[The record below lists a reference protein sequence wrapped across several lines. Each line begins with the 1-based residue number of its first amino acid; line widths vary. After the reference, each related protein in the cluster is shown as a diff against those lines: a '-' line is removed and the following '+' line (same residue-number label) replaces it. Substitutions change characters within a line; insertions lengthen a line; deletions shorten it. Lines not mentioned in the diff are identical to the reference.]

1 MKIINLTVVPLMLI
15 AGAAMLGGCLGA
27 EFGEEP
33 EESAAEG
40 ALEGLT
46 AEDEALE
53 ALQAEGEPSLAAAVA
68 VACSEIALVNAI
80 NSANATGGGTLNLA
94 AGCTYTLTVPH
105 GGAANGL
112 PVITTDIILE
122 GTDTTIRR
130 APAALLLFRVVEV
143 GLTGKLTVK
152 AITLRGGRAPLLA
165 NGGGILNRGVLTLTG
180 STLIDNIAGASG
192 GGVYSSGTMTF
203 TSSSITGNSTGLLG
217 NGGAIY
223 NNNGTMTSTS
233 TPIGGNSAV
242 LQGGG
247 IFTVG
252 GAVTLTT
259 SPVNSNNAVLVP
271 GGIYRS
277 GGTMTITTSPV
288 TNNTPTNCAGS
299 PTPVPGCIG

>member
-1 MKIINLTVVPLMLI
+1 MDQDITMKTINLTIVPFMFI
-15 AGAAMLGGCLGA
+15 AGAALLGGCLGA
-27 EFGEEP
+27 ELGEEP
-33 EESAAEG
+33 EESAAEE

-53 ALQAEGEPSLAAAVA
+53 ALAAEGDPALAAAVA

-80 NSANATGGGTLNLA
+80 NTANATGGGTLNLA

-112 PVITTDIILE
+112 PVITTAITFE

-130 APAALLLFRVVEV
+130 APGALLPFRLVEV
-143 GLTGKLTVK
+143 GLTGVF
-152 AITLRGGRAPLLA
+152 
-165 NGGGILNRGVLTLTG
+165 NRGTLTLTS

-192 GGVYSSGTMTF
+192 GGVYNSGILTF

-217 NGGAIY
+217 NGGGIY
-223 NNNGTMTSTS
+223 NNNGTVTCTS
-233 TPIGGNSAV
+233 TPIGDNSAV

-247 IFTVG
+247 IYTVG
-252 GAVTLTT
+252 GAVTLTS
-259 SPVNSNNAVLVP
+259 SPVTFNHAVLIP

-288 TNNTPTNCAGS
+288 TANTPTNCAGS